1 MINMENEPNIDLI
14 TKIKRIIEEQIGL
27 HFEVFFLSYQEAN
40 EDQPDLT
47 ETDLL
52 DEILEV
58 AGNVAE
64 IANNDD
70 KLTEKELTFE
80 DRVVIAVLEMGMLY
94 TNI

>member
-1 MINMENEPNIDLI
+1 MINMENEPSIDLI
-14 TKIKRIIEEQIGL
+14 TKIKRIIEEEIGL
-27 HFEVFFLSYQEAN
+27 SFEVFFLAYQEAHAD
-40 EDQPDLT
+40 ELSLT

-58 AGNVAE
+58 ADNVAE
-64 IANNDD
+64 ITNEDG

-80 DRVVIAVLEMGMLY
+80 ERVVIGVLEMGMLY